1 MAKCRAKAKIL
12 FHGQFKVIQGHM
24 QSHPRLLKG
33 IYVIPE
39 NSKTAF
45 IIMIY

>member
-1 MAKCRAKAKIL
+1 MVKCRAKHK
-12 FHGQFKVIQGHM
+12 FYPKVIKGHT
-24 QSHPRLLKG
+24 QSYPHFLKC